1 MVTLRHLL
9 QDLNMADGFTPTPV
23 WNDNR
28 GCVDWSQGCTVS
40 RKLRHV
46 NMRNLSV
53 RLYQRKGDI
62 IVRHIDGKRNVA
74 DILTKEMKDTPDYRN
89 LMETVTSPCIIENY
103 TASAA

>member
-74 DILTKEMKDTPDYRN
+74 DILTKEMKDTPHYRN